1 MYTMTPAEKPKATD
15 NNRVLVFF
23 AKKAMAPPTPVER
36 PANNVNINAKIRVP
50 IVNSI
55 LITTP

>member
-1 MYTMTPAEKPKATD
+1 MTPAEKPRATD